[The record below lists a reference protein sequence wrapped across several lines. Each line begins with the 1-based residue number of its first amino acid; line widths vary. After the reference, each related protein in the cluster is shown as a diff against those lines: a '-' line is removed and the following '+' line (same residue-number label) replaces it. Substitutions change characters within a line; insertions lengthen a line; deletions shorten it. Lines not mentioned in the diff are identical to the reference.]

1 MKLKSGFVLRE
12 VAGENVVVATG
23 RAGEG
28 FHGMISLNDT
38 GKEIWLGLE
47 EGLGETQ
54 IRERIMQ
61 KYEVDFGTAERD
73 VAELIE
79 QIRDAGFLERE

>member
-47 EGLGETQ
+47 EGLSEAQ
-54 IRERIMQ
+54 IRERLMQ
-61 KYEVDFGTAERD
+61 KYEVDSETAERD
-73 VAELIE
+73 VEELVE
-79 QIRDAGFLERE
+79 QIRGAGFLEKK